1 MTLANSLTCFLLQ
14 GLALAL
20 LLWKQTHKH
29 LLNIEKHKYFVNY
42 CVRVLINKISSSNR
56 RPWKC
61 KVK

>member
-14 GLALAL
+14 GLALD
-20 LLWKQTHKH
+20 KH

-42 CVRVLINKISSSNR
+42 CALVLINKISSSNR